1 MGPGWMWLNAI
12 SLANHPAKKTS
23 HVSSMVFHILEKLTC
38 KLNPKNFNHCPKFD
52 LPLSVFGKI
61 RGYIFYMSL
70 KISKY
75 CQQMLTDI
83 YSKLYYKS
91 YCYGSRFKISICV
104 IDLVKESISFFL
116 FKNITFL
123 QPDTLLNRPAFR
135 LMGESPLPPKLA

>member
-1 MGPGWMWLNAI
+1 
-12 SLANHPAKKTS
+12 
-23 HVSSMVFHILEKLTC
+23 
-38 KLNPKNFNHCPKFD
+38 
-52 LPLSVFGKI
+52 
-61 RGYIFYMSL
+61 
-70 KISKY
+70 
-75 CQQMLTDI
+75 MLTDI

-135 LMGESPLPPKLA
+135 LMGLISHVLSCVVDFVIFIQFLAILPKMSRN